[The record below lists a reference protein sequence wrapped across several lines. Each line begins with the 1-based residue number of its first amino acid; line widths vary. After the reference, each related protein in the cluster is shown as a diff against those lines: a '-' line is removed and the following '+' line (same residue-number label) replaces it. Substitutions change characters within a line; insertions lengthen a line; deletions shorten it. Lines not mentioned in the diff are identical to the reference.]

1 MNETDEPLE
10 DITNLMER
18 QLLENDHIILESSV
32 CSSGTSQ
39 AISLTNAD
47 ILGLLEALLCQK
59 EYIQFNE
66 LIPDT
71 YSAKDKTTAFH
82 LLLELHAQRK
92 IVLTQKDCHDT
103 LWIWKYNIYD

>member
-1 MNETDEPLE
+1 MSALRHDYIVFHPDETPY
-10 DITNLMER
+10 
-18 QLLENDHIILESSV
+18 IIMIELHM
-32 CSSGTSQ
+32 
-39 AISLTNAD
+39 
-47 ILGLLEALLCQK
+47 K